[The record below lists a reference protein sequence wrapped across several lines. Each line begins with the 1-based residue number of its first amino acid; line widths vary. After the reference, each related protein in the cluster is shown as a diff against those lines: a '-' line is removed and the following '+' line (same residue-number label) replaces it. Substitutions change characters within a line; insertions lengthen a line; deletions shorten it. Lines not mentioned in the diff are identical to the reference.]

1 MAKKKVDQTEARIE
15 GFETALT
22 RTERYIE
29 ENQKSLT
36 IIVLAITVIVVGFTL
51 YKRYIVAP
59 AEKEAQ
65 NQMFVAE
72 QYFQQDSFRLAL
84 QGDGNN
90 MGFLDIIDE
99 YGITKSANLA
109 NYYAGISYLH
119 LGEFENAIE
128 YLKDFDSGD
137 QMVQTLA
144 TGAMGDAYLEMGLE
158 KDALSM
164 YIKAAQH
171 RKNDLLSPIYFMK
184 AGLLYEQRGEYR
196 KALTTFESI
205 KKDYPASTEAR
216 DIDKY
221 IARVEL
227 LVTGDSN

>member
-59 AEKEAQ
+59 AQKEAQ

-119 LGEFENAIE
+119 LGEFQNAID
-128 YLKDFDSGD
+128 YLKDFDSSD
-137 QMVQTLA
+137 QMIQLLA
-144 TGAMGDAYLEMGLE
+144 TGAMGDAYLEMGME

-164 YIKAAQH
+164 YLKAAKQ
-171 RKNDLLSPIYFMK
+171 RKNDLLSPVYYMK
-184 AGLLYEQRGEYR
+184 AGLLHEQRGEYR
-196 KALTTFESI
+196 KALSTFETI
-205 KKDYPASTEAR
+205 KKDYPNSTEAR

-227 LVTGDSN
+227 LVTEDIE